1 MLVLGRRLGETV
13 RVIVEG
19 PSGPAVLRVTL
30 LRIHNDK
37 IRLGFEGPDSFVIE
51 REELTTRKS
60 KGGAA

>member
-1 MLVLGRRLGETV
+1 MLVLGRRAGEAV
-13 RVIVEG
+13 RVIVAG

-30 LRIHNDK
+30 LKIQNGK
-37 IRLGFEGPDSFVIE
+37 IRLGFEGPEAFTIE

>member
-1 MLVLGRRLGETV
+1 M
-13 RVIVEG
+13 IVAG

-30 LRIHNDK
+30 LKIQNGK
-37 IRLGFEGPDSFVIE
+37 IRLGFEGPEAFTIE